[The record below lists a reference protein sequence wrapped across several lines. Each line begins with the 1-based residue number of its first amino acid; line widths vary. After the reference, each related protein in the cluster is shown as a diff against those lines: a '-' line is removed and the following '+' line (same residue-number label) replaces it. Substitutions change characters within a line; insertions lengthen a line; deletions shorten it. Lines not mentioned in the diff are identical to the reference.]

1 MSVSDSTSSYK
12 AVIYADP
19 PSTKTEV
26 VDLDIPE
33 PDVGQVLV
41 RLHYSGVCH
50 TDYSFCTNGF
60 VGAPPTMKGQIG
72 GHEGI
77 GEVVKLGP
85 GVVLPAVGTRVGIK
99 YAADACL
106 NCEPCLLGGETS
118 CTQVK
123 ISGFYTPGT
132 FQQYCLTSAK
142 YATVIPDGLP
152 SDAAAPLMCAGITVY
167 SALTRGGVKPGDW
180 VLVTGAGG
188 GLGHLGVQ
196 YARALGA
203 RVLAVDHGSKED
215 LCRSLG
221 ADEFV
226 DFSQFPAN
234 EPPGESQMAAR
245 IRELTAGGVKIALM
259 CSSNS
264 GTYEQAVYWL
274 RFRGTIVC
282 VGVPDNAAVMAG
294 SPMMFLEKELRMIGV
309 KTANRQEAVETLAL
323 AAKGAIKT
331 HFEVRPMGELTQI
344 FEEMEKGMLRGRVVL
359 DLR

>member
-1 MSVSDSTSSYK
+1 MGDAGATYK

-26 VDLDIPE
+26 VDLSVPE
-33 PDVGQVLV
+33 PGVGEVLV

-50 TDYSFCTNGF
+50 TDYSFCTSGF
-60 VGAPPTMKGQIG
+60 EGLPPTLKGQVG
-72 GHEGI
+72 GHEGV

-85 GVVLPAVGTRVGIK
+85 GVSVPAVGTRVGIK

-142 YATVIPDGLP
+142 YATVVPDGLP
-152 SDAAAPLMCAGITVY
+152 SDAAAPLMCAGISVY
-167 SALTRGGVKPGDW
+167 SGLTRGGVKPGDW

-203 RVLAVDHGSKED
+203 RVLAVDHGSKEA

-226 DFSQFPAN
+226 DFTQYPRDD
-234 EPPGESQMAAR
+234 PPSPESKMATR
-245 IRELTAGGVKIALM
+245 IRELTQGGCKVALM
-259 CSSNS
+259 CASSS
-264 GTYEQAVYWL
+264 ATYEHAMFWL

-282 VGVPDNAAVMAG
+282 LGVPDNAATMAG
-294 SPMMFLEKELRMIGV
+294 NPAFFLASELRLIGV
-309 KTANRQEAVETLAL
+309 KTANRQEAVEALAL

-331 HFEVRPMGELTQI
+331 HFQVRPMEELTQV
-344 FEEMEKGMLRGRVVL
+344 FEEMEEGKLQGRVVL